1 MNDQPK
7 NPGTG
12 IPKWLL
18 YGFIAK
24 LVIVVAIVLAVMV
37 AAGVFG

>member
-1 MNDQPK
+1 MNEPEK
-7 NPGTG
+7 KPETG

-24 LVIVVAIVLAVMV
+24 MVIVVAIVLAVMV
-37 AAGVFG
+37 AAGVF

>member
-1 MNDQPK
+1 MNDQP
-7 NPGTG
+7 NTPDTG

-37 AAGVFG
+37 AAGGF